1 MSRKVLIVAVV
12 LGLLVTAVPL
22 NADGAMPVH
31 KEASTSLG
39 GSWSVSPLLPGLEAT
54 AFARVRAAGT
64 GGAGIRPN
72 GGCETGSAGGCP
84 IHS

>member
-12 LGLLVTAVPL
+12 LGLLVTTLAAQAMAAPL
-22 NADGAMPVH
+22 GADDVVTFQA
-31 KEASTSLG
+31 EALVSLR
-39 GSWSVSPLLPGLEAT
+39 GSGSVSPLPPALT
-54 AFARVRAAGT
+54 ARAV
-64 GGAGIRPN
+64 IWPY